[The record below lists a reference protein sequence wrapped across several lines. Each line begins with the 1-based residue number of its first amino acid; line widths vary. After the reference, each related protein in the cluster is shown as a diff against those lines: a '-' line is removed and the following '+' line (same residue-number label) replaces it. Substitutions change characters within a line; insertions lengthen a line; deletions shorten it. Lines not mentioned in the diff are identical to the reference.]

1 MTRNKSGQPRI
12 EAMEERGWTPAAGAR
27 LKMAVREAN
36 WRQEKL
42 AEVAGVSRSTL
53 DAIFRGKSTPRQTT
67 IEAICEVIG
76 IDIDDLIDGTMPSP
90 TYGPPDLSLPL
101 SGDVRLG
108 EHEYNL
114 IKRYEVRVSAGS
126 GLIPSTEF
134 AGSGIAFPRSWLL
147 QRGIAADLA
156 GLVRVKGDS
165 MAPTIPDAATVLIQF
180 MPTIAKAG
188 IYVFRRDGEI
198 FLKRIQP
205 LSFSEDG
212 RVSSLAVISDNAAYP
227 PEVITGAALSDLRII
242 GQVRTMLV
250 DM

>member
-1 MTRNKSGQPRI
+1 M
-12 EAMEERGWTPAAGAR
+12 EARGWTPAAGAR
-27 LKMAVREAN
+27 LKLAVREAN

-53 DAIFRGKSTPRQTT
+53 DAIFRGKSTPRQATL
-67 IEAICEVIG
+67 EAICEVIG
-76 IDIDDLIDGTMPSP
+76 VDIDDLIDGTLPSS

-147 QRGIAADLA
+147 QRGIASDLA

-165 MAPTIPDAATVLIQF
+165 MTPTIPDSATVLVQF
-180 MPTIAKAG
+180 MPELSGAG
-188 IYVFRRDGEI
+188 IYVFRRDGEV
-198 FLKRIQP
+198 FVKRLHPMEINT
-205 LSFSEDG
+205 DG
-212 RVSSLAVISDNAAYP
+212 RPTSVAIISDNTEYL
-227 PEVITGAALSDLRII
+227 PEVLSGRALEEMRII
-242 GQVRTMLV
+242 GRVRLAMSEL
-250 DM
+250 